1 MNENIFNWQS
11 LELNRLQYITV
22 LNTLF
27 QDAVSILGDVVES
40 VRLLRRD
47 GNSSNSSNVGG
58 VGSGLDSGSTGSGSE
73 ELLMRLVGGRVRR
86 SKR

>member
-1 MNENIFNWQS
+1 M
-11 LELNRLQYITV
+11 
-22 LNTLF
+22 
-27 QDAVSILGDVVES
+27 SILGDVVES

-47 GNSSNSSNVGG
+47 GNSSNIGG

>member
-1 MNENIFNWQS
+1 M
-11 LELNRLQYITV
+11 
-22 LNTLF
+22 
-27 QDAVSILGDVVES
+27 SILGDVVES

-47 GNSSNSSNVGG
+47 GNSNSSNIGG